1 MTQVLAPTLMI
12 VGGNDVPVIALNKQA
27 LARLRSEKQLVIVP
41 CATHLFEELGALDA
55 VATLARLVPALPAEM
70 RVAPRGRRDSDRFC
84 RNDEPAHW
92 RG

>member
-55 VATLARLVPALPAEM
+55 VATLARDWFLRYLPKC
-70 RVAPRGRRDSDRFC
+70 G
-84 RNDEPAHW
+84 
-92 RG
+92 